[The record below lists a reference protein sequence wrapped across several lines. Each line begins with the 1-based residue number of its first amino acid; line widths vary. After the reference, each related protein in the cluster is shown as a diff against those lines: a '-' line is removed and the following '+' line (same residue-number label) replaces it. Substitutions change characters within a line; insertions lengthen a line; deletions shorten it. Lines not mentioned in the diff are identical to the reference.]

1 MIKSKTLMTAAF
13 ALATASFASAN
24 TTILTNTGF
33 DGYDGWIASSNLFV
47 GGAWQSN
54 TGTYLGGDAPYQF
67 EDVLAVSGDGHVF
80 SFWDDQ
86 QSDMLENYLFQEFTA
101 GPASSSWPTV
111 FSTGDVIV
119 FKGSASATRSGAD
132 TADMIVRAFIKTL
145 GYNELGWEFQ
155 TKTEYSDFHDI
166 GAALEPFELSITFPD
181 LEVDDSLQVVQLGFE
196 ITGSFD
202 GTAMDTGT
210 IYFENLEG
218 YIEGGATE
226 PVTWGGYEVDNLGW
240 INTGAWMGYLN
251 VTAAPWVWVNSLA
264 KYIYMP
270 EANVSTSGAWIY
282 VPGN

>member
-24 TTILTNTGF
+24 TTILINTGF
-33 DGYDGWIASSNLFV
+33 DGYDGWVINSNLFV
-47 GGAWQSN
+47 GGAWQQN
-54 TGTYLGGDAPYQF
+54 VGTYSGPDGPYQF
-67 EDVLAVSGDGHVF
+67 EELLSVSGDGHVF
-80 SFWDDQ
+80 SFWDDES
-86 QSDMLENYLFQEFTA
+86 SDMIENYLIQEFNA
-101 GPASSSWPTV
+101 GPAGSATESV

-132 TADMIVRAFIKTL
+132 TSDMTVRAFIKTL
-145 GYNELGWEFQ
+145 GYNELGWAFQ
-155 TKTEYSDFHDI
+155 TKDEYSSFHNI
-166 GAALEPFELSITFPD
+166 GATLEPFELSITFPD
-181 LEVDDSLQVVQLGFE
+181 LEVDDSLQIVQIGFE